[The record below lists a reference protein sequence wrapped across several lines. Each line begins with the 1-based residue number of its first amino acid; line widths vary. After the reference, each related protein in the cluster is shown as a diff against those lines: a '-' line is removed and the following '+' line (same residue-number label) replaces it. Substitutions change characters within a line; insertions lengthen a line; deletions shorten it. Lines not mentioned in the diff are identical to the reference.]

1 MWPIFMPEKIS
12 MHVAAAAAAASCFWK
27 EKIICQCKK
36 EDTFTKTL
44 QLIIFRMPRNEF
56 LAKMQ
61 ALEKVERK
69 LSQFFYL
76 VGTAES
82 SQSFN
87 STESSL
93 NFHHDNEMKSP

>member
-1 MWPIFMPEKIS
+1 
-12 MHVAAAAAAASCFWK
+12 
-27 EKIICQCKK
+27 
-36 EDTFTKTL
+36 
-44 QLIIFRMPRNEF
+44 MPRNEF

-76 VGTAES
+76 VGTPES